1 MCFIVFQASPVPVVL
16 VENSGRCNKNELDEK
31 VSYLFNMSDKISW
44 QLISV

>member
-1 MCFIVFQASPVPVVL
+1 MPVVL

-31 VSYLFNMSDKISW
+31 VSYLSNMSDKISW